1 MNTKYTL
8 AWMYLC
14 FFTSIMVGYGQKP
27 PSVNQQQSK
36 EQYSAPSLMVKTDD
50 GKEYPL
56 RLSGLHIKSDIIG
69 NIAITTMD
77 MTFFNET
84 DRILE
89 GELLFPLAE
98 GNTVSRFAMELNGT
112 MREGVVV
119 EKAKGRRVFESIV
132 RRNVDP
138 ALLEM
143 SKGNIFRARV
153 YPITPKNNKRII
165 LAYEQQ
171 LERTQEGQL
180 FLLPLEHKNPI
191 DSFSLEVQLRH
202 RTLAP
207 DLRYNDFDNIIFTQ
221 KEKSFFAEF
230 SAQRF
235 TANRPL
241 TLLLPAG
248 IDDSLRIFT
257 GKREQDNSYYCYIT
271 GVPESKIIEKTLPT
285 TITLIWD
292 NSGSSQKNNKALI
305 LDALEQYLQRCGTY
319 SVRLIEFALQARDIG
334 RYTNSSLLR
343 KAIENLVPDGAT
355 TFDACDFSSY
365 KTDEIILV
373 SDGIQTFGKA
383 PAVNHNAVPITV
395 LHAAQSAE
403 HGYLRNIALASGGQY
418 INAIGLSAD
427 EIIKRLTTIPLH
439 FLGAECSV
447 PMDIFPSI
455 AQPLQGNFSLAGRS
469 KDSVFS
475 LTLRFG
481 IGKTILSQQIFTVK
495 SAYSHPL
502 VPRLWAQKKLSELD
516 MEYEKNSKNITAL
529 GKDFS
534 LVTRNTS
541 LIVLEQLSDYV
552 LYNIVPPTEEMRKE
566 YFKLVKIQD
575 SIAQNNHT
583 NTLQK
588 TISQM
593 ARKKEWYNTDFFQKI
608 EDDKRQEEERRKRSE
623 MLYKMEQ
630 EAIVKLNNDHKKM
643 ELYYQKKKDSLQT
656 LVIPNSQAK
665 QGYGTLQGKVSTIG
679 GKPLPSAI
687 AKVQSTKRGAIIKED
702 GSFIIR
708 QLSPGDYIL
717 EISNIGFYTNYE
729 KVTIVKDQTT
739 DIRIALTEKRNN
751 NIEVVVNSESFKE
764 SVTADK
770 KGSAR
775 ERSGEKNTKIAVESV
790 QNAVT
795 LSSDVIA
802 GNDAPVVRVSRPERT
817 EFFFDDENMQDQ
829 FTGGLGANGKRTAPS
844 VSSFAVEQVQVIAGN
859 FSAEYANCFGG
870 VINTYNRQV
879 APNSDN
885 TQTLYFEERSVSK
898 NNSTLSAI
906 PTAQPPKITLAEPV
920 PTMTYSAELLN
931 ASDKERYSVYRKLRQ
946 NFGHLPMFYMDAADI
961 FYQKG
966 QKEQALR
973 IISNLAELEI
983 ESQRLLRIL
992 SRRLLQYGFAS
1003 EAVAIFRE
1011 VYTMREEEPQSMRDL
1026 ALALA
1031 EAGMYQEAV
1040 DTLYALSQREWDS
1053 RFPEIQTIALTEMN
1067 ALIAKAGT
1075 SVKTNHIH
1083 PELLMVQPLGLR
1095 IVVDWDADNCDIDL
1109 WVIDPQKEKCYYSNP
1124 RTKIGGNLS
1133 RDLTGGYGP
1142 EEFSLKKPISGTYT
1156 IKAHYYGDRQQSIAG
1171 PTTITAYI
1179 WTNYGTPQEKKQEIT
1194 LRMNGKKEVV
1204 DIGTITI
1211 P

>member
-1 MNTKYTL
+1 
-8 AWMYLC
+8 
-14 FFTSIMVGYGQKP
+14 MVGYGQKP

-153 YPITPKNNKRII
+153 YPIIPKKNKRII

-334 RYTNSSLLR
+334 KYTNSSLLR

-427 EIIKRLTTIPLH
+427 EIVKRLTTIPLH

-575 SIAQNNHT
+575 SIVQNKHT

-593 ARKKEWYNTDFFQKI
+593 ARKKEWYNTDFLPRT
-608 EDDKRQEEERRKRSE
+608 EEENRQEEERRKRRE

-630 EAIVKLNNDHKKM
+630 EAIVELNNDHEKIQ
-643 ELYYQKKKDSLQT
+643 LYYQKKKDSLQA

-679 GKPLPSAI
+679 GKSLPGAI
-687 AKVQSTKRGAIIKED
+687 VKVQSTKRGTYTVKN

-717 EISNIGFYTNYE
+717 EISNIGYYTNYE
-729 KVTIVKDQTT
+729 KITILKDQTT
-739 DIRIALTEKRNN
+739 DIKIALTEGRDICEICIKG
-751 NIEVVVNSESFKE
+751 ESFKE

-775 ERSGEKNTKIAVESV
+775 ERSGEKNTIIAVESV

-795 LSSDVIA
+795 LSSGIIA
-802 GNDAPVVRVSRPERT
+802 DNDAPVVRVSRPERT
-817 EFFFDDENMQDQ
+817 EFLVDGQDMSNQ
-829 FTGGLGANGKRTAPS
+829 FTGGLGSAVQRGVTPS
-844 VSSFAVEQVQVIAGN
+844 TFAVE
-859 FSAEYANCFGG
+859 E
-870 VINTYNRQV
+870 NTNLNR
-879 APNSDN
+879 A
-885 TQTLYFEERSVSK
+885 SVES
-898 NNSTLSAI
+898 SLT
-906 PTAQPPKITLAEPV
+906 PTAQPPKIALAEPV

-931 ASDKERYSVYRKLRQ
+931 ASDKERYSVYRQLRQ

-1095 IVVDWDADNCDIDL
+1095 IVIDWDADNCDIDL

>member
-153 YPITPKNNKRII
+153 YPIIPKKNKRII

-171 LERTQEGQL
+171 LERTEEGQL

-334 RYTNSSLLR
+334 KYTNSSLLR

-383 PAVNHNAVPITV
+383 PTVNHNAVPITV

-427 EIIKRLTTIPLH
+427 EIVKRLTTIPLH

-575 SIAQNNHT
+575 SIVQNKHT

-593 ARKKEWYNTDFFQKI
+593 ARKKEWYNTDFLPRT
-608 EDDKRQEEERRKRSE
+608 EEENRQEEERRKRRE

-630 EAIVKLNNDHKKM
+630 EAIVELNNDHEKIQ
-643 ELYYQKKKDSLQT
+643 LYYQKKKDSLQA

-679 GKPLPSAI
+679 GKSLPGAI
-687 AKVQSTKRGAIIKED
+687 VKVQSTKRGTYTVKN

-717 EISNIGFYTNYE
+717 EISNIGYYTNYE
-729 KVTIVKDQTT
+729 KITILKDQTT
-739 DIRIALTEKRNN
+739 DIKIALTEGRDICEICIKG
-751 NIEVVVNSESFKE
+751 ESFKE

-775 ERSGEKNTKIAVESV
+775 ERSGANNTIIAVESV

-795 LSSDVIA
+795 LSSGIIA
-802 GNDAPVVRVSRPERT
+802 DNNAFVVRGSRPGNT
-817 EFFFDDENMQDQ
+817 ELLVDGQDMSNQ
-829 FTGGLGANGKRTAPS
+829 FTGGLGSAVQRGVTPS
-844 VSSFAVEQVQVIAGN
+844 TFAVE
-859 FSAEYANCFGG
+859 E
-870 VINTYNRQV
+870 NTNLNR
-879 APNSDN
+879 A
-885 TQTLYFEERSVSK
+885 SVES
-898 NNSTLSAI
+898 SLT
-906 PTAQPPKITLAEPV
+906 PTAQPPKIALAEPV

-931 ASDKERYSVYRKLRQ
+931 ASDKERYSVYRQLRQ

-1194 LRMNGKKEVV
+1194 LRMNDKKEVV
-1204 DIGTITI
+1204 DIGTVTI

>member
-334 RYTNSSLLR
+334 KYTNSSLLR

-427 EIIKRLTTIPLH
+427 DIVKRLTTIPLH

-552 LYNIVPPTEEMRKE
+552 LYNIVPPMEEMRKE

-575 SIAQNNHT
+575 SIAQNKHT

-593 ARKKEWYNTDFFQKI
+593 ARKKEWYNTDFLPRT
-608 EDDKRQEEERRKRSE
+608 EEENRQEEERRKRRE

-630 EAIVKLNNDHKKM
+630 EAIVELNNDHKKIQ
-643 ELYYQKKKDSLQT
+643 LYYQKKKDSLQA

-679 GKPLPSAI
+679 GKSLPGSLV
-687 AKVQSTKRGAIIKED
+687 KVQSTKRGTYTVKN

-717 EISNIGFYTNYE
+717 EISNIGYYTNYE
-729 KVTIVKDQTT
+729 KITILKDQTT
-739 DIRIALTEKRNN
+739 DIKIALTEGRDICEICIKG
-751 NIEVVVNSESFKE
+751 ESFKE

-775 ERSGEKNTKIAVESV
+775 ERSGANNTIIAVESV

-795 LSSDVIA
+795 LSSGIIA
-802 GNDAPVVRVSRPERT
+802 DNDAPVVRVSRPERT
-817 EFFFDDENMQDQ
+817 EFLVDVQNMPDK
-829 FTGGLGANGKRTAPS
+829 FTGGLGSS
-844 VSSFAVEQVQVIAGN
+844 VQSGIM
-859 FSAEYANCFGG
+859 C
-870 VINTYNRQV
+870 
-879 APNSDN
+879 
-885 TQTLYFEERSVSK
+885 FEENTNQNTSLNRASVES
-898 NNSTLSAI
+898 SLT
-906 PTAQPPKITLAEPV
+906 PTAQPPKIALAEPV

-931 ASDKERYSVYRKLRQ
+931 ASDKERYSVYRQLRQ

-1095 IVVDWDADNCDIDL
+1095 IVIDWDADNCDIDL

-1194 LRMNGKKEVV
+1194 LRMNGKKEIV
-1204 DIGTITI
+1204 DIGTVTI

>member
-153 YPITPKNNKRII
+153 YPIIPKKNKRII

-334 RYTNSSLLR
+334 KYTNSSLLR

-383 PAVNHNAVPITV
+383 PEVNHNAVPITV

-427 EIIKRLTTIPLH
+427 DIVKRLTTIPLH

-502 VPRLWAQKKLSELD
+502 VPRLWAQKK
-516 MEYEKNSKNITAL
+516 T
-529 GKDFS
+529 F
-534 LVTRNTS
+534 
-541 LIVLEQLSDYV
+541 
-552 LYNIVPPTEEMRKE
+552 
-566 YFKLVKIQD
+566 
-575 SIAQNNHT
+575 
-583 NTLQK
+583 
-588 TISQM
+588 
-593 ARKKEWYNTDFFQKI
+593 
-608 EDDKRQEEERRKRSE
+608 
-623 MLYKMEQ
+623 
-630 EAIVKLNNDHKKM
+630 
-643 ELYYQKKKDSLQT
+643 
-656 LVIPNSQAK
+656 
-665 QGYGTLQGKVSTIG
+665 
-679 GKPLPSAI
+679 
-687 AKVQSTKRGAIIKED
+687 
-702 GSFIIR
+702 
-708 QLSPGDYIL
+708 
-717 EISNIGFYTNYE
+717 
-729 KVTIVKDQTT
+729 
-739 DIRIALTEKRNN
+739 
-751 NIEVVVNSESFKE
+751 
-764 SVTADK
+764 
-770 KGSAR
+770 
-775 ERSGEKNTKIAVESV
+775 
-790 QNAVT
+790 
-795 LSSDVIA
+795 
-802 GNDAPVVRVSRPERT
+802 
-817 EFFFDDENMQDQ
+817 
-829 FTGGLGANGKRTAPS
+829 
-844 VSSFAVEQVQVIAGN
+844 
-859 FSAEYANCFGG
+859 
-870 VINTYNRQV
+870 
-879 APNSDN
+879 
-885 TQTLYFEERSVSK
+885 
-898 NNSTLSAI
+898 
-906 PTAQPPKITLAEPV
+906 
-920 PTMTYSAELLN
+920 
-931 ASDKERYSVYRKLRQ
+931 
-946 NFGHLPMFYMDAADI
+946 
-961 FYQKG
+961 
-966 QKEQALR
+966 
-973 IISNLAELEI
+973 
-983 ESQRLLRIL
+983 
-992 SRRLLQYGFAS
+992 
-1003 EAVAIFRE
+1003 
-1011 VYTMREEEPQSMRDL
+1011 
-1026 ALALA
+1026 
-1031 EAGMYQEAV
+1031 
-1040 DTLYALSQREWDS
+1040 
-1053 RFPEIQTIALTEMN
+1053 
-1067 ALIAKAGT
+1067 
-1075 SVKTNHIH
+1075 
-1083 PELLMVQPLGLR
+1083 
-1095 IVVDWDADNCDIDL
+1095 
-1109 WVIDPQKEKCYYSNP
+1109 
-1124 RTKIGGNLS
+1124 
-1133 RDLTGGYGP
+1133 
-1142 EEFSLKKPISGTYT
+1142 
-1156 IKAHYYGDRQQSIAG
+1156 
-1171 PTTITAYI
+1171 
-1179 WTNYGTPQEKKQEIT
+1179 
-1194 LRMNGKKEVV
+1194 
-1204 DIGTITI
+1204 
-1211 P
+1211 

>member
-153 YPITPKNNKRII
+153 YPIIPKKNKRII

-334 RYTNSSLLR
+334 KYTNSSLLR

-427 EIIKRLTTIPLH
+427 EIVKRLTTIPLH

-575 SIAQNNHT
+575 SIVQNKHT

-593 ARKKEWYNTDFFQKI
+593 ARKKEWYNTDFLPRT
-608 EDDKRQEEERRKRSE
+608 EEENRQEEERRKRRE

-630 EAIVKLNNDHKKM
+630 EAIVELNNDHEKIQ
-643 ELYYQKKKDSLQT
+643 LYYQKKKDSLQA

-679 GKPLPSAI
+679 GKSLPGAI
-687 AKVQSTKRGAIIKED
+687 VKVQSTKRGTYTVKN

-717 EISNIGFYTNYE
+717 EISNIGYYTNYE
-729 KVTIVKDQTT
+729 KITILKDQTT
-739 DIRIALTEKRNN
+739 DIKIALTEGRDICEICIKG
-751 NIEVVVNSESFKE
+751 ESFKE

-775 ERSGEKNTKIAVESV
+775 ERSGEKNTIIAVESV

-795 LSSDVIA
+795 LSSGIIA
-802 GNDAPVVRVSRPERT
+802 DNDAPVVRVSRPERT
-817 EFFFDDENMQDQ
+817 EFLVDGQDMSNQ
-829 FTGGLGANGKRTAPS
+829 FTGGLGSAVQRGVTPS
-844 VSSFAVEQVQVIAGN
+844 TFAVE
-859 FSAEYANCFGG
+859 E
-870 VINTYNRQV
+870 NTNLNR
-879 APNSDN
+879 A
-885 TQTLYFEERSVSK
+885 SVES
-898 NNSTLSAI
+898 SLT
-906 PTAQPPKITLAEPV
+906 PTAQPPKIALAEPV

-931 ASDKERYSVYRKLRQ
+931 ASDKERYSVYRQLRQ

-1095 IVVDWDADNCDIDL
+1095 IVIDWDADNCDIDL

>member
-112 MREGVVV
+112 MREGAVV

-334 RYTNSSLLR
+334 KYTNSSLLR

-427 EIIKRLTTIPLH
+427 DIVKRLTTIPLH

-552 LYNIVPPTEEMRKE
+552 LYNIVPPMEEMRKE

-575 SIAQNNHT
+575 SIAQNKHT

-593 ARKKEWYNTDFFQKI
+593 ARKKEWYNTDFLPRT
-608 EDDKRQEEERRKRSE
+608 EEENRQEEERRKRRE

-630 EAIVKLNNDHKKM
+630 EAIVELNNDHKKIQ
-643 ELYYQKKKDSLQT
+643 LYYQKKKDSLQA

-679 GKPLPSAI
+679 GKSLPGSLV
-687 AKVQSTKRGAIIKED
+687 KVQSTKRGTYTVKN

-717 EISNIGFYTNYE
+717 EISNIGYYTNYE
-729 KVTIVKDQTT
+729 KITILKDQTT
-739 DIRIALTEKRNN
+739 DIKIALTEGRDICEICIKG
-751 NIEVVVNSESFKE
+751 ESFKE

-775 ERSGEKNTKIAVESV
+775 ERSGANNTIIAVESV

-795 LSSDVIA
+795 LSSGIIA
-802 GNDAPVVRVSRPERT
+802 DNDAPVVRVSRPERT
-817 EFFFDDENMQDQ
+817 EFLVDVQNMPDK
-829 FTGGLGANGKRTAPS
+829 FTGGLGSS
-844 VSSFAVEQVQVIAGN
+844 VQSGIM
-859 FSAEYANCFGG
+859 C
-870 VINTYNRQV
+870 
-879 APNSDN
+879 
-885 TQTLYFEERSVSK
+885 FEENTNQNTSLNRASVES
-898 NNSTLSAI
+898 SLT
-906 PTAQPPKITLAEPV
+906 PTAQPPKIALAEPV

-931 ASDKERYSVYRKLRQ
+931 ASDKERYSVYRQLRQ

-1095 IVVDWDADNCDIDL
+1095 IVIDWDADNCDIDL

-1194 LRMNGKKEVV
+1194 LRMNGKKEIV
-1204 DIGTITI
+1204 DIGTVTI

>member
-153 YPITPKNNKRII
+153 YPIIPKKNKRII

-171 LERTQEGQL
+171 LERTEEGQL

-334 RYTNSSLLR
+334 KYTNSSLLR

-427 EIIKRLTTIPLH
+427 EIVKRLTTIPLH

-575 SIAQNNHT
+575 SIVQNKHT

-593 ARKKEWYNTDFFQKI
+593 ARKKEWYNTDFLPRT
-608 EDDKRQEEERRKRSE
+608 EEENRQEEERRKRRE

-630 EAIVKLNNDHKKM
+630 EAIVELNNDHEKIQ
-643 ELYYQKKKDSLQT
+643 LYYQKKKDSLQA

-679 GKPLPSAI
+679 GKSLPGAI
-687 AKVQSTKRGAIIKED
+687 VKVQSTKRGTYTVKN

-717 EISNIGFYTNYE
+717 EISNIGYYTNYE
-729 KVTIVKDQTT
+729 KITILKDQTT
-739 DIRIALTEKRNN
+739 DIKIALTEGRDICEICIKG
-751 NIEVVVNSESFKE
+751 ESFKE

-775 ERSGEKNTKIAVESV
+775 ERSGANNTIIAVESV

-795 LSSDVIA
+795 LSSGIIA
-802 GNDAPVVRVSRPERT
+802 DNNAFVVRGSRPGNT
-817 EFFFDDENMQDQ
+817 ELLVDGQDMSNQ
-829 FTGGLGANGKRTAPS
+829 FTGGLGSAVQRGVTPS
-844 VSSFAVEQVQVIAGN
+844 TFAVE
-859 FSAEYANCFGG
+859 E
-870 VINTYNRQV
+870 NTNLNR
-879 APNSDN
+879 A
-885 TQTLYFEERSVSK
+885 SVES
-898 NNSTLSAI
+898 SLT
-906 PTAQPPKITLAEPV
+906 PTAQPPKIALAEPV

-931 ASDKERYSVYRKLRQ
+931 ASDKERYSVYRQLRQ

-1194 LRMNGKKEVV
+1194 LRMNDKKEVV
-1204 DIGTITI
+1204 DIGTVTI

>member
-1 MNTKYTL
+1 M
-8 AWMYLC
+8 M
-14 FFTSIMVGYGQKP
+14 GYGQKP

-334 RYTNSSLLR
+334 KYTNSSLLR

-427 EIIKRLTTIPLH
+427 EIVKRLTTIPLH

-575 SIAQNNHT
+575 SIAQNKHT

-593 ARKKEWYNTDFFQKI
+593 AERKEWYNTDFLQKI
-608 EDDKRQEEERRKRSE
+608 EDEKRRK
-623 MLYKMEQ
+623 KT
-630 EAIVKLNNDHKKM
+630 V
-643 ELYYQKKKDSLQT
+643 KDS
-656 LVIPNSQAK
+656 
-665 QGYGTLQGKVSTIG
+665 VS
-679 GKPLPSAI
+679 
-687 AKVQSTKRGAIIKED
+687 GA
-702 GSFIIR
+702 
-708 QLSPGDYIL
+708 
-717 EISNIGFYTNYE
+717 
-729 KVTIVKDQTT
+729 
-739 DIRIALTEKRNN
+739 A
-751 NIEVVVNSESFKE
+751 
-764 SVTADK
+764 

-775 ERSGEKNTKIAVESV
+775 ERSGANNTIIAVESV

-795 LSSDVIA
+795 LSSGIIA
-802 GNDAPVVRVSRPERT
+802 DNNAFVVRGSRPENT
-817 EFFFDDENMQDQ
+817 ELLVDGQNMSNQ
-829 FTGGLGANGKRTAPS
+829 FTGGLGSAVQRGVT
-844 VSSFAVEQVQVIAGN
+844 SSTFAVE
-859 FSAEYANCFGG
+859 E
-870 VINTYNRQV
+870 NTNLNR
-879 APNSDN
+879 A
-885 TQTLYFEERSVSK
+885 SVES
-898 NNSTLSAI
+898 SRT
-906 PTAQPPKITLAEPV
+906 PTAQPPKIALAEPV

-931 ASDKERYSVYRKLRQ
+931 ASDKERYSVYRQLRQ

-1204 DIGTITI
+1204 DIGTVTI

>member
-153 YPITPKNNKRII
+153 YPIIPKKNKRII

-334 RYTNSSLLR
+334 KYTNSSLLR

-427 EIIKRLTTIPLH
+427 DIVKRLTTIPLH

-566 YFKLVKIQD
+566 YFKLVKTQD
-575 SIAQNNHT
+575 SIAQNKHT

-593 ARKKEWYNTDFFQKI
+593 ARKKEWYNTDFLPRT
-608 EDDKRQEEERRKRSE
+608 EEENRQEEERRKRRE

-630 EAIVKLNNDHKKM
+630 EAIVELNNDHEKIQ
-643 ELYYQKKKDSLQT
+643 LYYQKKKDSLQA

-679 GKPLPSAI
+679 GKSLPGSLV
-687 AKVQSTKRGAIIKED
+687 KVQSTKRGTYTVKN

-717 EISNIGFYTNYE
+717 EISNIGYYTNYE
-729 KVTIVKDQTT
+729 KITILKDQTT
-739 DIRIALTEKRNN
+739 DIKIALTEGRDICEICIKG
-751 NIEVVVNSESFKE
+751 ESFKE

-775 ERSGEKNTKIAVESV
+775 ERSGANNTIIAVESV

-795 LSSDVIA
+795 LSSGIIA
-802 GNDAPVVRVSRPERT
+802 DNDAPVVRVSRPERT
-817 EFFFDDENMQDQ
+817 ELLVDGQNMSNQ
-829 FTGGLGANGKRTAPS
+829 FTGGLGSAVQRGVTPS
-844 VSSFAVEQVQVIAGN
+844 TFAVEEN
-859 FSAEYANCFGG
+859 TNLNSA
-870 VINTYNRQV
+870 
-879 APNSDN
+879 
-885 TQTLYFEERSVSK
+885 SVES
-898 NNSTLSAI
+898 SLT
-906 PTAQPPKITLAEPV
+906 PTAQPPKIALAEPV

-931 ASDKERYSVYRKLRQ
+931 ASDKERYSVYRQLRQ

-1067 ALIAKAGT
+1067 ALIAKAGP

-1095 IVVDWDADNCDIDL
+1095 IVIDWDADNCDIDL

-1204 DIGTITI
+1204 DIGTVTI

>member
-1 MNTKYTL
+1 
-8 AWMYLC
+8 
-14 FFTSIMVGYGQKP
+14 
-27 PSVNQQQSK
+27 
-36 EQYSAPSLMVKTDD
+36 
-50 GKEYPL
+50 
-56 RLSGLHIKSDIIG
+56 
-69 NIAITTMD
+69 
-77 MTFFNET
+77 
-84 DRILE
+84 
-89 GELLFPLAE
+89 
-98 GNTVSRFAMELNGT
+98 
-112 MREGVVV
+112 MRC
-119 EKAKGRRVFESIV
+119 
-132 RRNVDP
+132 
-138 ALLEM
+138 
-143 SKGNIFRARV
+143 
-153 YPITPKNNKRII
+153 
-165 LAYEQQ
+165 
-171 LERTQEGQL
+171 
-180 FLLPLEHKNPI
+180 I
-191 DSFSLEVQLRH
+191 D
-202 RTLAP
+202 
-207 DLRYNDFDNIIFTQ
+207 
-221 KEKSFFAEF
+221 
-230 SAQRF
+230 
-235 TANRPL
+235 
-241 TLLLPAG
+241 
-248 IDDSLRIFT
+248 
-257 GKREQDNSYYCYIT
+257 
-271 GVPESKIIEKTLPT
+271 
-285 TITLIWD
+285 
-292 NSGSSQKNNKALI
+292 
-305 LDALEQYLQRCGTY
+305 
-319 SVRLIEFALQARDIG
+319 
-334 RYTNSSLLR
+334 
-343 KAIENLVPDGAT
+343 
-355 TFDACDFSSY
+355 
-365 KTDEIILV
+365 
-373 SDGIQTFGKA
+373 
-383 PAVNHNAVPITV
+383 
-395 LHAAQSAE
+395 
-403 HGYLRNIALASGGQY
+403 
-418 INAIGLSAD
+418 
-427 EIIKRLTTIPLH
+427 
-439 FLGAECSV
+439 
-447 PMDIFPSI
+447 
-455 AQPLQGNFSLAGRS
+455 
-469 KDSVFS
+469 
-475 LTLRFG
+475 
-481 IGKTILSQQIFTVK
+481 
-495 SAYSHPL
+495 
-502 VPRLWAQKKLSELD
+502 
-516 MEYEKNSKNITAL
+516 
-529 GKDFS
+529 
-534 LVTRNTS
+534 
-541 LIVLEQLSDYV
+541 
-552 LYNIVPPTEEMRKE
+552 IVPPTEEMRKE

-593 ARKKEWYNTDFFQKI
+593 ARKKEWYNTDFLPRT
-608 EDDKRQEEERRKRSE
+608 EEENRQEEERRKRRE

-630 EAIVKLNNDHKKM
+630 EAIVELNNDHEKIQ
-643 ELYYQKKKDSLQT
+643 LYYQKKKDSLQA

-679 GKPLPSAI
+679 GKSLPGSLV
-687 AKVQSTKRGAIIKED
+687 KVQSTKRGTYTVKN

-717 EISNIGFYTNYE
+717 EISNIGYYTNYE
-729 KVTIVKDQTT
+729 KITILKDQTT
-739 DIRIALTEKRNN
+739 DIKIALTEGRDICEICIKG
-751 NIEVVVNSESFKE
+751 ESFKE

-775 ERSGEKNTKIAVESV
+775 ERSGANNTIIAVESV

-795 LSSDVIA
+795 LSSGIIA
-802 GNDAPVVRVSRPERT
+802 DNDAPVVRVSRPERT
-817 EFFFDDENMQDQ
+817 EFLVDVQNMSNQ
-829 FTGGLGANGKRTAPS
+829 FTGGLGSAVQRGVTPS
-844 VSSFAVEQVQVIAGN
+844 TFAVE
-859 FSAEYANCFGG
+859 E
-870 VINTYNRQV
+870 NTNLNR
-879 APNSDN
+879 A
-885 TQTLYFEERSVSK
+885 SVES
-898 NNSTLSAI
+898 SLT
-906 PTAQPPKITLAEPV
+906 PTAQPPKIALAEPV

-931 ASDKERYSVYRKLRQ
+931 ASDKERYSVYRQLRQ

-1095 IVVDWDADNCDIDL
+1095 IVIDWDADNCDIDL

-1194 LRMNGKKEVV
+1194 LRMNGKKEIV
-1204 DIGTITI
+1204 DIGTVTI

>member
-153 YPITPKNNKRII
+153 YPIIPKKNKRII

-334 RYTNSSLLR
+334 KYTNSSLLR

-383 PAVNHNAVPITV
+383 PEVNHNAVPITV

-427 EIIKRLTTIPLH
+427 DIVKRLTTIPLH

-541 LIVLEQLSDYV
+541 LIVLEEVWDYAK
-552 LYNIVPPTEEMRKE
+552 YRIIPPTEEMRKE

-593 ARKKEWYNTDFFQKI
+593 ARKKEWYNTDFLPRT
-608 EDDKRQEEERRKRSE
+608 EEENRQEEERRKRRE

-630 EAIVKLNNDHKKM
+630 EAIVELNNDHEKIQ
-643 ELYYQKKKDSLQT
+643 LYYQKKKDSLQA

-679 GKPLPSAI
+679 GKSLPGSLV
-687 AKVQSTKRGAIIKED
+687 KVQSTKRGTYTVKN

-717 EISNIGFYTNYE
+717 EISNIGYYTNYE
-729 KVTIVKDQTT
+729 KITILKDQTT
-739 DIRIALTEKRNN
+739 DIKIALTEGRDICEICIKG
-751 NIEVVVNSESFKE
+751 ESFKE

-775 ERSGEKNTKIAVESV
+775 ERSGANNTIIAVESV

-795 LSSDVIA
+795 LSSGIIA
-802 GNDAPVVRVSRPERT
+802 DNDAPVVRVSRPERT
-817 EFFFDDENMQDQ
+817 EFLVDVQNMSNQ
-829 FTGGLGANGKRTAPS
+829 FTGGLGSAVQRGVTPS
-844 VSSFAVEQVQVIAGN
+844 TFAVE
-859 FSAEYANCFGG
+859 E
-870 VINTYNRQV
+870 NTNLNR
-879 APNSDN
+879 A
-885 TQTLYFEERSVSK
+885 SVES
-898 NNSTLSAI
+898 SLT
-906 PTAQPPKITLAEPV
+906 PTAQPPKIALAEPV

-931 ASDKERYSVYRKLRQ
+931 ASDKERYSVYRQLRQ

-1095 IVVDWDADNCDIDL
+1095 IVIDWDADNCDIDL

-1194 LRMNGKKEVV
+1194 LRMNGKKEIV
-1204 DIGTITI
+1204 DIGTVTI

>member
-1 MNTKYTL
+1 MNMKHTL
-8 AWMYLC
+8 AWICLC
-14 FFTSIMVGYGQKP
+14 FFTTIMMGYGQKP
-27 PSVNQQQSK
+27 LTVNQQQSK

-98 GNTVSRFAMELNGT
+98 GNTVSRFAMELEGT
-112 MREGVVV
+112 LREGVVV

-153 YPITPKNNKRII
+153 YPITPKKNKRII

-180 FLLPLEHKNPI
+180 FLLPLEHTNPI

-319 SVRLIEFALQARDIG
+319 SVRLIEFALQARELG
-334 RYTNSSLLR
+334 KYTNSSLLR
-343 KAIENLVPDGAT
+343 KTIENLVPDGAT
-355 TFDACDFSSY
+355 TFDACNFSSY

-403 HGYLRNIALASGGQY
+403 HGYLRNIALSSGGQY

-427 EIIKRLTTIPLH
+427 DIVKRLTTIPLH

-502 VPRLWAQKKLSELD
+502 VPRLWAQKKLAELD
-516 MEYEKNSKNITAL
+516 MEHEKNSKNITAL

-541 LIVLEQLSDYV
+541 LIVLERLSDYV

-588 TISQM
+588 TINQM
-593 ARKKEWYNTDFFQKI
+593 AERKEWYNTDFLQKI

-623 MLYKMEQ
+623 MLYKMEHD
-630 EAIVKLNNDHKKM
+630 AIVKLNNDHEKIQ
-643 ELYYQKKKDSLQT
+643 LYYQKKKDSLQT

-665 QGYGTLQGKVSTIG
+665 QGYGTLQGRVSTIG
-679 GKPLPSAI
+679 GKSLPSATI
-687 AKVQSTKRGAIIKED
+687 KVQSAKRGTTTKTD
-702 GSFIIR
+702 GSFIINK
-708 QLSPGDYIL
+708 LSPGDYIL
-717 EISNIGFYTNYE
+717 EISSLGYYTNYE

-739 DIRIALTEKRNN
+739 DIRIALTEKRDN
-751 NIEVVVNSESFKE
+751 NIEVFVNYERFKE

-790 QNAVT
+790 QNVVA
-795 LSSDVIA
+795 LSSGIIA
-802 GNDAPVVRVSRPERT
+802 DDNAFVVRGSRPENT
-817 EFFFDDENMQDQ
+817 ELLVDGQNMSDQ
-829 FTGGLGANGKRTAPS
+829 FTGGLGSAVQRGISPS
-844 VSSFAVEQVQVIAGN
+844 TFAVE
-859 FSAEYANCFGG
+859 E
-870 VINTYNRQV
+870 NTNLNR
-879 APNSDN
+879 A
-885 TQTLYFEERSVSK
+885 SVES
-898 NNSTLSAI
+898 SRT
-906 PTAQPPKITLAEPV
+906 PTAQPPKIALAEPV

-931 ASDKERYSVYRKLRQ
+931 ASDKERYSVYRQLRQ

-1083 PELLMVQPLGLR
+1083 PELLMVQSLGLR
-1095 IVVDWDADNCDIDL
+1095 IVIDWDADNCDIDL

-1133 RDLTGGYGP
+1133 RDLIGGYGP

-1204 DIGTITI
+1204 DIGTVTI

>member
-1 MNTKYTL
+1 
-8 AWMYLC
+8 
-14 FFTSIMVGYGQKP
+14 
-27 PSVNQQQSK
+27 
-36 EQYSAPSLMVKTDD
+36 
-50 GKEYPL
+50 
-56 RLSGLHIKSDIIG
+56 
-69 NIAITTMD
+69 
-77 MTFFNET
+77 
-84 DRILE
+84 
-89 GELLFPLAE
+89 
-98 GNTVSRFAMELNGT
+98 
-112 MREGVVV
+112 
-119 EKAKGRRVFESIV
+119 
-132 RRNVDP
+132 
-138 ALLEM
+138 
-143 SKGNIFRARV
+143 
-153 YPITPKNNKRII
+153 
-165 LAYEQQ
+165 
-171 LERTQEGQL
+171 
-180 FLLPLEHKNPI
+180 
-191 DSFSLEVQLRH
+191 
-202 RTLAP
+202 
-207 DLRYNDFDNIIFTQ
+207 
-221 KEKSFFAEF
+221 
-230 SAQRF
+230 
-235 TANRPL
+235 
-241 TLLLPAG
+241 AG

-334 RYTNSSLLR
+334 KYTNSSLLR

-383 PAVNHNAVPITV
+383 PEVNHNAVPITV

-427 EIIKRLTTIPLH
+427 DIVKRLTTIPLH

-541 LIVLEQLSDYV
+541 LIVLEEVWDYAK
-552 LYNIVPPTEEMRKE
+552 YRIIPPTEEMRKE

-593 ARKKEWYNTDFFQKI
+593 ARKKEWYNTDFLPRT
-608 EDDKRQEEERRKRSE
+608 EEENRQEEERRKRRE

-630 EAIVKLNNDHKKM
+630 EAIVELNNDHEKIQ
-643 ELYYQKKKDSLQT
+643 LYYQKKKDSLQA

-679 GKPLPSAI
+679 GKSLPGSLV
-687 AKVQSTKRGAIIKED
+687 KVQSTKRGTYTVKN

-717 EISNIGFYTNYE
+717 EISNIGYYTNYE
-729 KVTIVKDQTT
+729 KITILKDQTT
-739 DIRIALTEKRNN
+739 DIKIALTEGRDICEICIKG
-751 NIEVVVNSESFKE
+751 ESFKE

-775 ERSGEKNTKIAVESV
+775 ERSGANNTIIAVESV

-795 LSSDVIA
+795 LSSGIIA
-802 GNDAPVVRVSRPERT
+802 DNDAPVVRVSRPERT
-817 EFFFDDENMQDQ
+817 EFLVDVQNMSNQ
-829 FTGGLGANGKRTAPS
+829 FTGGLGSAVQRGVTPS
-844 VSSFAVEQVQVIAGN
+844 TFAVE
-859 FSAEYANCFGG
+859 E
-870 VINTYNRQV
+870 NTNLNR
-879 APNSDN
+879 A
-885 TQTLYFEERSVSK
+885 SVES
-898 NNSTLSAI
+898 SLT
-906 PTAQPPKITLAEPV
+906 PTAQPPKIALAEPV

-931 ASDKERYSVYRKLRQ
+931 ASDKERYSVYRQLRQ

-1067 ALIAKAGT
+1067 ALIAKAGA

-1083 PELLMVQPLGLR
+1083 PELLMV
-1095 IVVDWDADNCDIDL
+1095 
-1109 WVIDPQKEKCYYSNP
+1109 
-1124 RTKIGGNLS
+1124 
-1133 RDLTGGYGP
+1133 
-1142 EEFSLKKPISGTYT
+1142 
-1156 IKAHYYGDRQQSIAG
+1156 
-1171 PTTITAYI
+1171 
-1179 WTNYGTPQEKKQEIT
+1179 
-1194 LRMNGKKEVV
+1194 
-1204 DIGTITI
+1204 
-1211 P
+1211 

>member
-153 YPITPKNNKRII
+153 YPIIPKKNKRII

-334 RYTNSSLLR
+334 KYTNSSLLR

-383 PAVNHNAVPITV
+383 PEVNHNAVPITV

-427 EIIKRLTTIPLH
+427 DIVKRLTTIPLH

-541 LIVLEQLSDYV
+541 LIVLEEVWDYAK
-552 LYNIVPPTEEMRKE
+552 YRIIPPTEEMRKE

-593 ARKKEWYNTDFFQKI
+593 ARKKEWYNTDFLPRT
-608 EDDKRQEEERRKRSE
+608 EEENRQEEERRKRRE

-630 EAIVKLNNDHKKM
+630 EAIVELNNDHEKIQ
-643 ELYYQKKKDSLQT
+643 LYYQKKKDSLQA

-679 GKPLPSAI
+679 GKSLPGSLV
-687 AKVQSTKRGAIIKED
+687 KVQSTKRGTYTVKN

-717 EISNIGFYTNYE
+717 EISNIGYYTNYE
-729 KVTIVKDQTT
+729 KITILKDQTT
-739 DIRIALTEKRNN
+739 DIKIALTEGRDICEICIKG
-751 NIEVVVNSESFKE
+751 ESFKE

-775 ERSGEKNTKIAVESV
+775 ERSGANNTIIAVESV

-795 LSSDVIA
+795 LSSGIIA
-802 GNDAPVVRVSRPERT
+802 DNDAPVVRVSRPERT
-817 EFFFDDENMQDQ
+817 EFLVDVQNMSNQ
-829 FTGGLGANGKRTAPS
+829 FTGGLGSAVQRGVTPS
-844 VSSFAVEQVQVIAGN
+844 TFAVEEN
-859 FSAEYANCFGG
+859 TNLNSA
-870 VINTYNRQV
+870 
-879 APNSDN
+879 
-885 TQTLYFEERSVSK
+885 SVES
-898 NNSTLSAI
+898 SLT
-906 PTAQPPKITLAEPV
+906 PTAQPPKIALAEPV

-931 ASDKERYSVYRKLRQ
+931 ASDKERYSVYRQLRQ

-1053 RFPEIQTIALTEMN
+1053 RFPETQTIALTEMN

-1095 IVVDWDADNCDIDL
+1095 IVIDWDADNCDIDL

-1194 LRMNGKKEVV
+1194 LRMNGKKEIV
-1204 DIGTITI
+1204 DIGTVTI

>member
-14 FFTSIMVGYGQKP
+14 FFTSIMMGYGQKP

-153 YPITPKNNKRII
+153 YPIIPKKNKRII

-171 LERTQEGQL
+171 LERTEEGQL

-292 NSGSSQKNNKALI
+292 NSRSSQKNNKALI

-334 RYTNSSLLR
+334 KYTNSSLLR

-383 PAVNHNAVPITV
+383 PTVNHNAVPITV

-427 EIIKRLTTIPLH
+427 EIVKRLTTIPLH

-575 SIAQNNHT
+575 SIVQNKHT

-593 ARKKEWYNTDFFQKI
+593 ARKKEWYNTDFLPRT
-608 EDDKRQEEERRKRSE
+608 EEENRQEEERRKRRE

-630 EAIVKLNNDHKKM
+630 EAIVELNNDHEKIQ
-643 ELYYQKKKDSLQT
+643 LYYQKKKDSLQA

-679 GKPLPSAI
+679 GKSLPGAI
-687 AKVQSTKRGAIIKED
+687 VKVQSTKRGTYTVKN

-717 EISNIGFYTNYE
+717 EISNIGYYTNYE
-729 KVTIVKDQTT
+729 KITILKDQTT
-739 DIRIALTEKRNN
+739 DIKIALTEGRDICEICIKG
-751 NIEVVVNSESFKE
+751 ESFKE

-775 ERSGEKNTKIAVESV
+775 ERSGANNTIIAVESV

-795 LSSDVIA
+795 LSSGIIA
-802 GNDAPVVRVSRPERT
+802 DNNAFVVRGSRPGNT
-817 EFFFDDENMQDQ
+817 ELLVDGQDMSNQ
-829 FTGGLGANGKRTAPS
+829 FTGGLGSAVQRGVTPS
-844 VSSFAVEQVQVIAGN
+844 TFAVE
-859 FSAEYANCFGG
+859 E
-870 VINTYNRQV
+870 NTNLNR
-879 APNSDN
+879 A
-885 TQTLYFEERSVSK
+885 SVES
-898 NNSTLSAI
+898 SLT
-906 PTAQPPKITLAEPV
+906 PTAQPPKIALAEPV

-931 ASDKERYSVYRKLRQ
+931 ASDKERYSVYRQLRQ

-1095 IVVDWDADNCDIDL
+1095 IVIDWDADNCDIDL

-1204 DIGTITI
+1204 DIGTVTI